1 MFTIVH
7 VFIFS
12 IYLCAKL
19 HVCKLPCNH
28 ANMFSKIIKEQKE
41 SITVL
46 IYINL
51 YYPFNSLISRHL
63 TISSLHSNRR
73 IDIKITKS

>member
-7 VFIFS
+7 VFIFN

-19 HVCKLPCNH
+19 HVCKLTCNH
-28 ANMFSKIIKEQKE
+28 ANMFSEKLWIKMQRQQH
-41 SITVL
+41 
-46 IYINL
+46 IYINFHN
-51 YYPFNSLISRHL
+51 PFNSLISRHL
-63 TISSLHSNRR
+63 TISSVNSNRR